1 AESIRLFPATSE
13 AKKAIQQILD
23 VVGLRPNFEI
33 NAANVDNA
41 AAIIYNGRRYI
52 LYNTKFMTDI
62 NTAAHTNWAGISI
75 LAHEIGHHLN
85 GHTLSDQGSRPDL
98 ELEADEFSG
107 FVLRKMGATLHE
119 AQFAMEIA
127 ANEKQSH

>member
-1 AESIRLFPATSE
+1 MKRFLISITIFFSFQLHAQTLPADSALHCSYYGEATAKSIRLFPATSE

-75 LAHEIGHHLN
+75 L
-85 GHTLSDQGSRPDL
+85 
-98 ELEADEFSG
+98 
-107 FVLRKMGATLHE
+107 
-119 AQFAMEIA
+119 
-127 ANEKQSH
+127 